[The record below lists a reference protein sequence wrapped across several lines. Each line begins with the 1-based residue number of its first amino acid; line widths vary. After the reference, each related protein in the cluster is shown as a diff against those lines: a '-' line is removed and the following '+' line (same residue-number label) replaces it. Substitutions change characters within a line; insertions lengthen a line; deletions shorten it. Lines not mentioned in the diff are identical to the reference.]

1 MNNSTDQIISNKT
14 GQVNEKNKINERDKN
29 LFPEKEEKGV
39 NQSAATINRKENKAL
54 ETS

>member
-14 GQVNEKNKINERDKN
+14 EKVNRKNKINERDKN

-39 NQSAATINRKENKAL
+39 NQSAATTLVKENKAL
-54 ETS
+54 ESS